1 MRIDA
6 PWQLIQYILA
16 LGGFQRRQHLL
27 ARGARARGA
36 DVLQNGRFEQ
46 AAVLEHE
53 CHLFHQHMGVDLL
66 YVHAADLHRAGRSV
80 PEAGDEAGGRGFA
93 TAGGAYQRHRLSRLG
108 GEGDM
113 GEGGHV
119 RAVVG
124 KAHVLERHLVAMR
137 PLRMGGRLQRRGVH
151 HLIDAAQRG
160 VRKHHAR
167 RCEHDARQRRGD
179 DGGEH
184 RVKGEVGHEPG
195 KAAAGQRPG
204 REEQGCG
211 NQKDERALGK
221 RQVDGLRHAADVRL
235 PVFRL
240 GAVFLDGFFERL
252 EGIHRLLEDLHHGNA
267 AHVLRARLA
276 DAVQRR
282 LIFSHDFRVLAAH
295 HREHGDHRD
304 HRRQHAGRAHPPVKH
319 EHQHQHGDEEHNGAH
334 DVRQVVRQQ
343 RLGIGRRRV
352 QPPADE
358 AGGVRVEI
366 PQRRFHHVRHAP
378 LADVGRRTERR
389 QMRAH
394 QPREIDG
401 DTAHGKGK
409 GQPAIAADALRRHP
423 VRRHG
428 DEVARRQPD
437 TDVRREAHQHGHR
450 RQAKSQKG
458 QALSAPRVIQQNR
471 YVAFFPLFHSN
482 VPSLIVR

>member
-1 MRIDA
+1 
-6 PWQLIQYILA
+6 
-16 LGGFQRRQHLL
+16 
-27 ARGARARGA
+27 
-36 DVLQNGRFEQ
+36 
-46 AAVLEHE
+46 
-53 CHLFHQHMGVDLL
+53 MGVNLL
-66 YVHAADLHRAGRSV
+66 YVHAADLHRAGRGV

-93 TAGGAYQRHRLSRLG
+93 TAGGTYQRHRLSRLG

-119 RAVVG
+119 RAVIG
-124 KAHVLERHLVAMR
+124 ETHIFERHLVTMR
-137 PLRMGGRLQRRGVH
+137 PLRVGGRFQRRGVH

-184 RVKGEVGHEPG
+184 RVKGEVGHEPC

-211 NQKDERALGK
+211 NQKDKRALGK

-267 AHVLRARLA
+267 AHVLGARLA

-282 LIFSHDFRVLAAH
+282 LILGHDLRVLAAH
-295 HREHGDHRD
+295 HGEHGDHRD
-304 HRRQHAGRAHPPVKH
+304 HRRQQAGRAHPPVKH
-319 EHQHQHGDEEHNGAH
+319 KHQHQHGDEEHNGAH
-334 DVRQVVRQQ
+334 DVGQVVRQQ
-343 RLGIGRRRV
+343 RLGVRRRRV
-352 QPPADE
+352 QPPTDE
-358 AGGVRVEI
+358 TGGVRVKI
-366 PQRRFHHVRHAP
+366 AQRRFHHMRHAP
-378 LADVGRRTERR
+378 LADVGRRAERR

-394 QPREIDG
+394 QSREVDC
-401 DTAHGKGK
+401 DAAHRKGK
-409 GQPAIAADALRRHP
+409 GHPAVAADALRRHP
-423 VRRHG
+423 IRRHG

-450 RQAKSQKG
+450 RQAQPQKG
-458 QALSAPRVIQQNR
+458 QALAAPRVIQQNR
-471 YVAFFPLFHSN
+471 YVAFFPLFHANNLLNS
-482 VPSLIVR
+482 